1 MKKKNLAVSIK
12 QVCKKVVSLFNVVFC
27 GFILSINSVYAE
39 GSNTSSIDGFITSNK
54 KNKVNKLNPIGTIIE
69 WILDANDHIV
79 VFVTEFQ
86 LHKLRIV
93 PTKSLMSI
101 LKPNILKDI

>member
-39 GSNTSSIDGFITSNK
+39 GSIQVVLMVLSHLF
-54 KNKVNKLNPIGTIIE
+54 VIGY
-69 WILDANDHIV
+69 
-79 VFVTEFQ
+79 
-86 LHKLRIV
+86 
-93 PTKSLMSI
+93 
-101 LKPNILKDI
+101 